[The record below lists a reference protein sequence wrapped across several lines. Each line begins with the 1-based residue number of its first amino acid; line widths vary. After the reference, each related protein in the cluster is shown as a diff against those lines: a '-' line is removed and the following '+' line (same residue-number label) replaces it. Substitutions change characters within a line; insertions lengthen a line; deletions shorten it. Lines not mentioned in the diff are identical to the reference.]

1 MTQMLK
7 AWLLLLLLSL
17 ALSSCTK
24 TDALTEAVVSP
35 TVTPTAPPLAFE
47 IPETGLPL
55 AEPGP
60 YEISHIPGFTAYDEE
75 RADRKVT
82 VSIYYPSKE
91 GEPNFR
97 GAPFP
102 LIINDGKML
111 AKFGIHLA
119 SHGFIV
125 AGISGIDTY
134 SPWDENLFNQPL
146 DYVFTLDQL
155 TDNPPPELVGLID
168 TDHVG
173 VWGYSFGG
181 RNSVVLSGARLD
193 PEYYFRNC
201 ENPDTATIPYT
212 GASVL
217 KMCAPYE
224 SWGTFVQEAGPAL
237 TESEDGLWQAISDE
251 RILAVMPLSA
261 DSEWLFGPRGFA
273 SVDKAVLLTA
283 GTNEGQRYD
292 ECFQI
297 YEELGTTDKIF
308 ISFVEKGHGM
318 IFADEAP
325 RIMQHLAIAF
335 FSHHLKG
342 YAAYEFYFS
351 EEFVSQVEDL
361 AWGWYEE

>member
-1 MTQMLK
+1 MKQMLRI
-7 AWLLLLLLSL
+7 WLLLLLSAL

-24 TDALTEAVVSP
+24 TDELTETVVSP
-35 TVTPTAPPLAFE
+35 AATPTAPPLAFQ
-47 IPETGLPL
+47 IPETELPL

-60 YEISHIPGFTAYDEE
+60 YEISLIPGVTTYDEE

-82 VSIYYPSKE
+82 VSIYYPSKG
-91 GEPNFR
+91 GEPDFR

-102 LIINDGKML
+102 LIINDGEMY
-111 AKFGIHLA
+111 AKFGKHLA

-146 DYVFTLDQL
+146 DYLFTLNQL
-155 TDNPPPELVGLID
+155 TDNPPPELVGVID

-181 RNSVVLSGARLD
+181 RNSVVLSRARMD
-193 PEYYFRNC
+193 PEYYFGNC
-201 ENPDTATIPYT
+201 ENPDSATIPYT
-212 GASVL
+212 GGSVQ

-224 SWGTFVQEAGPAL
+224 NWGTFIQEAGPAL
-237 TESEDGLWQAISDE
+237 TESEDGLWQAITDE

-283 GTNEGQRYD
+283 GTSEGQRYE

-297 YEELGTTDKIF
+297 YKELGTTEKTF
-308 ISFVEKGHGM
+308 VSFVKKGHMM
-318 IFADEAP
+318 IFAAEAP
-325 RIMQHLAIAF
+325 KTMQHLAIAF

-342 YAAYEFYFS
+342 YAAYEYYFS